1 MSSGKK
7 KTIICDYK
15 LYLQETVNLMPRRS
29 KPEKIEG
36 DFVFFNAYLPPT
48 HCPRTPCPIEVQRIN
63 IFKKFN

>member
-1 MSSGKK
+1 MSSGK

-36 DFVFFNAYLPPT
+36 DFVFLNAYLPT
-48 HCPRTPCPIEVQRIN
+48 TRCPRNPRPIKVQRIN
-63 IFKKFN
+63 IFEKFN